1 MRLSKESQQSPENLS
16 NADKLEQE
24 KIQELESILPDMPRF
39 EGFFNS
45 QSKGK
50 HPFEEDQFQFT
61 EQLDADEV
69 KAQQDFD
76 EELQKRE
83 LEGRLIGETLTPRQF
98 GLLYKAKM
106 DQGSQV
112 KFMKDNEHKQFIE
125 NRDSVRIME
134 EQKEAARRRM
144 VLSG

>member
-61 EQLDADEV
+61 EERA
-69 KAQQDFD
+69 
-76 EELQKRE
+76 R
-83 LEGRLIGETLTPRQF
+83 GPPHR
-98 GLLYKAKM
+98 
-106 DQGSQV
+106 
-112 KFMKDNEHKQFIE
+112 
-125 NRDSVRIME
+125 RDPDPPVVRS
-134 EQKEAARRRM
+134 A
-144 VLSG
+144 L